1 MYRCNKTLLSTV
13 IAGQFLLT
21 PNVSANEEQPGPLTD
36 PIETIVISGS
46 KTPKA
51 LQDVAGSI
59 SVIDAET
66 IETQVVTDLN
76 ELFKY
81 DPSIQVTGGVGGA
94 QNILVR
100 GMGSDRIL
108 IIKDGMRMSEGY
120 GANGQNDIVGR
131 GFIDTDTLKQVEVA
145 KGAASS
151 LYGSDALGGIVV
163 FTTKDA
169 SDYLENG
176 ENFGGRVKLEYSD
189 HSSQVGTAG
198 TLALKTGELEHLLNA
213 SYRDGEEQQNFEASK
228 APFSIEST
236 SVLYKAKWN
245 INDDNALNF
254 IVDSYKQ
261 DVEGDSADGLLFYF
275 RGLAPYGYN
284 IVAEKSITEKQSTAY
299 KLQYTSTSKTPFF
312 DYLNISLYN
321 NTSEQSDEEYGQLD
335 INAPIFG
342 VVELRDMWKTGL
354 YKQETTGFL
363 SNAAIELNDTHTLG
377 YGLDYETT
385 ESLRTSHEYR
395 EVAGV
400 STKDDVTNKF
410 PTNDVNRLGIF
421 FNDEI
426 SLLGGDF
433 LITPGVRFDQYN
445 MDPNGALKTNGEEFA
460 KIDESQTSFNL
471 GALYKVNNM
480 FSAFA
485 QYGQGFK
492 VPAYDLAYIEH
503 YNQAASTYIYEI
515 VPSDDLSPEESDSFE
530 VGVRGHVGDLII
542 NAAIYYT
549 EYDQFLATQ
558 LIDSQT
564 VFNEDGSFANQHDT
578 FQYQNIDS
586 VTIKGA
592 ELAIDYALSNSWSVF
607 ANASYQ
613 DGKDDTTDEY
623 INTISPLSGILGVT
637 FDYADLSTQLTLN
650 WADRMSKVNEAET
663 EIAGYGSL
671 DWSLN
676 YQVNDALTLNVLASN
691 LLDKEYIRFV
701 NVAGHATDSD
711 LQGFTEPG
719 RGFAA
724 NISYEF

>member
-1 MYRCNKTLLSTV
+1 MYRCKKTLLSTA
-13 IAGQFLLT
+13 IAGQFLLS
-21 PNVSANEEQPGPLTD
+21 PAALADEQQPGPVTD
-36 PIETIVISGS
+36 LIETIVVSGS

-59 SVIDAET
+59 SVIDSQT
-66 IETQVVTDLN
+66 IDNQVVTDLN
-76 ELFKY
+76 EIFKY

-108 IIKDGMRMSEGY
+108 MIKDGMRMNEGY

-169 SDYLENG
+169 SDYLSDG
-176 ENFGGRVKLEYSD
+176 ERVGGRVKLEYSD
-189 HSSQVGTAG
+189 HSAQTGIAG
-198 TLALKTGELEHLLNA
+198 TLALQTGSVEHLLNA
-213 SYRDGEEQQNFEASK
+213 SVRDGEEQQNFEGSN
-228 APFSIEST
+228 APFTIEST
-236 SVLYKAKWN
+236 SGLYKAKWN
-245 INDDNALNF
+245 INRSNALNL
-254 IVDSYKQ
+254 IVDYYKQ
-261 DVEGDSADGLLFYF
+261 DVKGDSADGLLFYF
-275 RGLAPYGYN
+275 RGLADYGYN
-284 IVAEKSITEKQSTAY
+284 IVTENTTTEKQSTAY

-312 DYLNISLYN
+312 DSLNISFYDN
-321 NTSEQSDEEYGQLD
+321 SAEQSDEEYGQLD

-342 VVELRDMWKTGL
+342 TVELRDMWKTGF

-363 SNAAIELNDTHTLG
+363 SNATLALNKTHTLG

-385 ESLRTSHEYR
+385 KSMRTQHEYR

-410 PTNDVNRLGIF
+410 PTNDINRLGVF

-426 SLLGGDF
+426 SLLSGDF

-471 GALYKVNNM
+471 GALYKVNDLL
-480 FSAFA
+480 SAFA

-564 VFNEDGSFANQHDT
+564 VFNEDGSFAYQHDT

-592 ELAIDYALSNSWSVF
+592 ELALDYAINNRFSIF

-623 INTISPLSGILGVT
+623 INTISPLSGVVGVN
-637 FDYADLSTQLTLN
+637 FDYHDLSSQLTLN
-650 WADRMSKVNEAET
+650 WADRMTKVDDGES

-676 YQVNDALTLNVLASN
+676 YQVNDAMTLNVLASN

-701 NVAGHATDSD
+701 NVAGHASDSD

-724 NISYEF
+724 NVMYQF

>member
-1 MYRCNKTLLSTV
+1 MFRCKKTLLSTV
-13 IAGQFLLT
+13 VAGQFLISPAAL
-21 PNVSANEEQPGPLTD
+21 SEQLQPGPAATTM
-36 PIETIVISGS
+36 ETIVVSGT

-66 IETQVVTDLN
+66 IDTQVVTDLN
-76 ELFKY
+76 EIFKY
-81 DPSIQVTGGVGGA
+81 DPSIQVTGSVGGA

-108 IIKDGMRMSEGY
+108 MIKDGMRMNEGY

-169 SDYLENG
+169 SDYLQDG
-176 ENFGGRVKLEYSD
+176 ETVGGRVKLEYSD
-189 HSSQVGTAG
+189 HSSQSGIAG
-198 TLALKTGELEHLLNA
+198 TLALKTGGLEHLLNA
-213 SYRDGEEQQNFEASK
+213 SYRDGEEQQNYQESN
-228 APFSIEST
+228 APFNIESN
-236 SVLYKAKWN
+236 SALYKAKWN
-245 INDDNALNF
+245 INDDNAVNF
-254 IVDSYKQ
+254 IVDYYKQ
-261 DVEGDSADGLLFYF
+261 DVSGDSADGLLFYF
-275 RGLAPYGYN
+275 RSLANYGYN
-284 IVAEKSITEKQSTAY
+284 IVSESTITEKESTAY
-299 KLQYTSTSKTPFF
+299 KLQYTSTSNTPFF

-335 INAPIFG
+335 INAPMFG

-354 YKQETTGFL
+354 YQQETSGFL
-363 SNAAIELNDTHTLG
+363 SNASVALNEMHTLG
-377 YGLDYETT
+377 YGFDYETT

-395 EVAGV
+395 EVAGEA
-400 STKDDVTNKF
+400 TKDDLSNKF

-421 FNDEI
+421 INDEI
-426 SLLGGDF
+426 SFLGGDI
-433 LITPGVRFDQYN
+433 LVTPGVRFDQYD
-445 MDPNGALKTNGEEFA
+445 MDPNGALNGNGEAFA
-460 KIDESQTSFNL
+460 KISESQTSFNL
-471 GALYKVNNM
+471 GALYKVNGM
-480 FSAFA
+480 LSAFA

-503 YNQAASTYIYEI
+503 YNQATSTYIYEI
-515 VPSDDLSPEESDSFE
+515 VPSDDLSPEESDSLE
-530 VGVRGHVGDLII
+530 IGIRGHIGDLII
-542 NAAIYYT
+542 NAAIYYN

-558 LIDSQT
+558 LIDSET
-564 VFNEDGSFANQHDT
+564 VLNEDGSFAYQYDT
-578 FQYQNIDS
+578 YQYQNIDS

-592 ELAIDYALSNSWSVF
+592 ELAIDYAMSNNWSVF

-623 INTISPLSGILGVT
+623 INTISPLSGVVGLT
-637 FDYADLSTQLTLN
+637 FDYADLSSQLTLN
-650 WADRMSKVNEAET
+650 WAVRMTKVNAGEA

-671 DWSLN
+671 DWSVN
-676 YQVNDALTLNVLASN
+676 YHINDALTLNVLASN
-691 LLDKEYIRFV
+691 LLDKEYVRFI
-701 NVAGHATDSD
+701 NVAGHAAGDD

-719 RGFAA
+719 RGVAA
-724 NISYEF
+724 NITYQF